1 MLELLLT
8 SKLWQIIIIRCGV
21 PCFLRMFLP
30 LIMTY
35 MVSGNLYLL
44 TKTDG
49 IDNDFSPLW
58 AVLGKTEIS
67 EWYLYYLLLRTKI

>member
-1 MLELLLT
+1 MSTKMLEKLLT
-8 SKLWQIIIIRCGV
+8 SKLWQILIVRTGV
-21 PCFLRMFLP
+21 PCFLRNFLP

-44 TKTDG
+44 TKAND

-67 EWYLYYLLLRTKI
+67 EW